1 MSNRPGLLRIAPAA
15 AIQSRGN
22 RLDGLGRAGP
32 RSFPSASGCPD
43 HPMVIG
49 DELLDLYAFIFCQ
62 HGFHQL
68 GMTFEQFLLVV
79 TTMRPGELDAGF
91 RRSAA

>member
-1 MSNRPGLLRIAPAA
+1 MSKRANLIRIGTPLATELRTDGLDR
-15 AIQSRGN
+15 
-22 RLDGLGRAGP
+22 LGRAGP
-32 RSFPSASGCPD
+32 RTFPLASEPPD
-43 HPMVIG
+43 LPTVIR

-79 TTMRPGELDAGF
+79 TTVRPGELDASF